1 MGDIIHVV
9 HGIAG
14 EAEVLSLDFRE
25 GDEAG
30 ALQITGGVVQAKVQL
45 DGVDQHREKE
55 NQGGDIQPPGP
66 QAPDGPPVMDRPAAA
81 GQLDQPQEV
90 VQVQQGKGRQAQ
102 EEGNSRSVGQAL
114 HRKVPHPGPVHVPD
128 RPLMVEAEKQNVQK
142 GQQQPAG
149 QCLPEEPPEGIAP
162 GLPVG
167 VGLGAQVPGG
177 VDEKAVAE
185 HAPVVPAGGLIQGV
199 QLRVLRRPA
208 LNGLQVDLDP
218 PRLRPVKE
226 RQGAEGAG
234 IAQAPP
240 GQLLQPALQP
250 RDVET
255 PIGNDTDRRLAH
267 SDSSSASIRQ
277 DRRRSTSSWYTARP
291 FGVMR

>member
-1 MGDIIHVV
+1 MGDVVHVV
-9 HGIAG
+9 HGVAG
-14 EAEVLSLDFRE
+14 EAEVLPLNLWE
-25 GDEAG
+25 GDKAG
-30 ALQITGGVVQAKVQL
+30 TLQRIGGIAQSGVQL
-45 DGVDQHREKE
+45 DGVDQHREE
-55 NQGGDIQPPGP
+55 DQQSGDCQPPGP

-81 GQLDQPQEV
+81 GQLDEAQKIG
-90 VQVQQGKGRQAQ
+90 QVQQGKDHQAQ
-102 EEGNSRSVGQAL
+102 EEGNGRSIGQAL
-114 HRKVPHPGPVHVPD
+114 HRKVPHPGPVDVPD

-185 HAPVVPAGGLIQGV
+185 HAPVVPAGGLIQDV

-250 RDVET
+250 RNVEI
-255 PIGNDTDRRLAH
+255 PIGNDTDRRLTH
-267 SDSSSASIRQ
+267 YDSSSASARQ
-277 DRRRSTSSWYTARP
+277 DRSRSTSS
-291 FGVMR
+291 